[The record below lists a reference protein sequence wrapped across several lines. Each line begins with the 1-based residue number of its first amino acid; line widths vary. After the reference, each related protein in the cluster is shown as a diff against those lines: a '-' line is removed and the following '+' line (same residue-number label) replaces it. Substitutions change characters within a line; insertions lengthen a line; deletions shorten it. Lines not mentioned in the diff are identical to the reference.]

1 MGSILRLNDITA
13 GYGDLVVLD
22 RLSMDV
28 RRGERLLIAG
38 PNGAGKSTVFKVIS
52 GLLKPSRGSISFNGK
67 DITKWNTKKRVDSGI
82 GYLLQTKNTIAGLTV
97 RENLELSGAFLGRE
111 EFEKRLQE
119 VLSAIPNL
127 GGMLKRR
134 AGLLSGGER
143 QILAIS
149 MVFIRGPRLV
159 LLDEPTAG
167 VAPGISRE
175 IISYLVRLQDIL
187 GIETVCMVEHNLREV
202 LNWATMLVLMSGGK
216 IEYCTDDPGS
226 LLKDPGLLERY
237 FFGNRSQGASS
248 GNDLR

>member
-1 MGSILRLNDITA
+1 MGFILSLDGITA

-22 RLSMDV
+22 GLSMDV
-28 RRGERLLIAG
+28 HKGERLLIAG
-38 PNGAGKSTVFKVIS
+38 PNGAGKSTVFKIIA
-52 GLLKPSRGSISFNGK
+52 GLLKPGRGSVFFKGK
-67 DITKWNTKKRVDSGI
+67 DITEWSTEKRVDAGI
-82 GYLLQTKNTIAGLTV
+82 GYLLQAGNTIPNLTV
-97 RENLELSGAFLGRE
+97 RENLELSGAFLGQK

-119 VLSAIPNL
+119 VLGIIPNL
-127 GGMLKRR
+127 DSMLKKR

-175 IISYLVRLQDIL
+175 IIAYLTKLQGIL
-187 GIETVCMVEHNLREV
+187 GIETVCMVEHNLSEV

-216 IEYCTDDPGS
+216 IAYCTNDPDS
-226 LLKDPGLLERY
+226 FLKNPDLLEKY
-237 FFGNRSQGASS
+237 FFEVQ
-248 GNDLR
+248 